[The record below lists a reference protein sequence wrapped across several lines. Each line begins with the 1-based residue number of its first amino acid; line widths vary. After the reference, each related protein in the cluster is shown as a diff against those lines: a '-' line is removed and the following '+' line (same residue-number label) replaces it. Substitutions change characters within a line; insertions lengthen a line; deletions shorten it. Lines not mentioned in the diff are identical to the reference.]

1 MPSLTK
7 EGKPGRHAQR
17 HHKRFKQTR
26 SWQNITF
33 ILSIRACAFVAGSIS
48 NCDAILQSKQFF
60 ISIEEE
66 VVRENYKNEK
76 LKYKF
81 TEDFLNQLKPQ
92 ADSKRS

>member
-1 MPSLTK
+1 M
-7 EGKPGRHAQR
+7 
-17 HHKRFKQTR
+17 
-26 SWQNITF
+26 
-33 ILSIRACAFVAGSIS
+33 AGSIS

-92 ADSKRS
+92 ADSKRSWRPIFVQKDLVATVIMKSFS

>member
-1 MPSLTK
+1 MPSLTI

-60 ISIEEE
+60 SIEKE
-66 VVRENYKNEK
+66 VVREKYGNEI

-81 TEDFLNQLKPQ
+81 IEDFLCQ
-92 ADSKRS
+92 

>member
-1 MPSLTK
+1 M
-7 EGKPGRHAQR
+7 
-17 HHKRFKQTR
+17 
-26 SWQNITF
+26 
-33 ILSIRACAFVAGSIS
+33 AGSIS

-92 ADSKRS
+92 ADSIRPWRPIFVQKDLVATVIMKSFS